1 MKMFLL
7 FVGKMEG
14 ETGTDKIAEFAVFF
28 GGREKTVDR
37 TTGQR
42 EI

>member
-1 MKMFLL
+1 MKMFFL

-14 ETGTDKIAEFAVFF
+14 EIGIDKVVEFVVFF
-28 GGREKTVDR
+28 GGREKIVDR
-37 TTGQR
+37 IIGQR

>member
-1 MKMFLL
+1 MKMILL
-7 FVGKMEG
+7 IVGKMEG

-28 GGREKTVDR
+28 GGREKTVDG